1 MAKVNLINNRYGKLL
16 VIGRAD
22 DYYDTNGKQKDSQ
35 WTCLCDCGN
44 QVVVRKAS
52 LISGCTKSCGC
63 LRKYNT
69 YDLSGEYGI
78 GYTSKG
84 KEFYF
89 DLEDYEKIKD
99 YCWLSSHDYICTS
112 INGKLVPIYRIVL
125 DIENESLLV
134 DHRNHNKADNQKKN
148 LRIVTYS
155 QNNMNKSMQS
165 NNTSGATGVVW
176 YKATNRWKAQIKIN
190 GKNMHLGYFTK
201 FDDAVKARKQA
212 EEKYFGEYSYDNS
225 IKEEQEVKL

>member
-1 MAKVNLINNRYGKLL
+1 MESLINNRYGKLI
-16 VIGRAD
+16 VIDRAD
-22 DYYDTNGKQKDSQ
+22 NYYDKNGKNKGSQ
-35 WTCLCDCGN
+35 WLCKCDCGN
-44 QVVVRKAS
+44 EVIVKKHC
-52 LISGCTKSCGC
+52 LTSGNTKSCGC

-69 YDLSGEYGI
+69 YNLTGEYGV
-78 GYTSKG
+78 GYTFKG

-89 DLEDYEKIKD
+89 DLEDYDKIKD

-112 INGKLVPIYRIVL
+112 INGKIIPIYKIVL
-125 DIENESLLV
+125 NINDSSLLV
-134 DHRNHNKADNQKKN
+134 DHRNHNKADNRKNN

-176 YKATNRWKAQIKIN
+176 YKTTNKWKAQIKIN
-190 GKNMHLGYFTK
+190 GKNIHLGYFVN
-201 FDDAVKARKQA
+201 FEDAVKARKKA

-225 IKEEQEVKL
+225 IKE